1 MSLTMIVKIDKTDS
15 WNFPHMFALGLKLN
29 TMKKLMI
36 SLNLMNLLH
45 TNTSVVSNEQ
55 TDML

>member
-1 MSLTMIVKIDKTDS
+1 MSLTIIVKIDKTS
-15 WNFPHMFALGLKLN
+15 TWNFPHTFALGLKLN

-45 TNTSVVSNEQ
+45 TNTSIVSKEQ
-55 TDML
+55 T